1 MTFRTSL
8 PFLDADTDNK
18 RAAGLL
24 SDAKAKFGF
33 VPNMYRAMANAPGL
47 LSTYFFASA
56 RFREESSFTAIE
68 QEIIA
73 LSVSFENDCTY
84 CVAAHSTIA
93 EKLSKVPKE
102 TTDALRAGH
111 PLPDAKL
118 QALSSFTRTMVAK
131 RGWISEEDART
142 FLAAGYGEAQILEI
156 ILGIA
161 FKTISNY
168 TNHLFGT
175 PLDEA
180 FKGRV
185 WQKPSS
191 V

>member
-8 PFLDADTDNK
+8 PFLDTDTDNA
-18 RAAGLL
+18 RAAALL
-24 SDAKAKFGF
+24 ADAKAKFGF

-47 LSTYFFASA
+47 LATYLFASG
-56 RFREESSFTAIE
+56 RFREESNFSPVE
-68 QEIIA
+68 QEIIV
-73 LSVSFENDCTY
+73 LSVSFENDCAY

-93 EKLSKVPKE
+93 DRFSKVPKE
-102 TTDALRAGH
+102 VTDALRAGH
-111 PLPDAKL
+111 PLPDTKL

-131 RGWISEEDART
+131 RGWVGDEDARA
-142 FLAAGYGEAQILEI
+142 FLAVGYGEAHILEI

-180 FKGRV
+180 FKGRA
-185 WQKPSS
+185 WQKPSA
-191 V
+191 